1 MSADSGRSV
10 VQYNVMEERV
20 ARSTNEKIPR
30 WTLDWSLDIFRILE
44 MDLAIG
50 NKIVLRKGKVRG
62 IITFNFLT

>member
-30 WTLDWSLDIFRILE
+30 WTLDWSLGIFRMLE
-44 MDLAIG
+44 MDPANG
-50 NKIVLRKGKVRG
+50 NEIVVRKGKVG
-62 IITFNFLT
+62 VLVS

>member
-30 WTLDWSLDIFRILE
+30 WTLDWSLGIFRMLE
-44 MDLAIG
+44 MDPAIG
-50 NKIVLRKGKVRG
+50 NKIVTRKGKVG
-62 IITFNFLT
+62 VLVS